1 MTVCRRARDASG
13 LWLAAPS
20 RRRTLISPLHPTH
33 HTNKPT
39 RAHDMSGR
47 GRGRGRGGF
56 SKGNT
61 RFTGK
66 KGGNFRSGGPSGAGQ
81 GKAPE
86 RADDGTAQMERFEEV
101 KVYDAIDEALGFPRF
116 ESGRVGGEAR
126 EGWLV
131 NMHSVRLRPHQ
142 TRDPR

>member
-1 MTVCRRARDASG
+1 
-13 LWLAAPS
+13 
-20 RRRTLISPLHPTH
+20 
-33 HTNKPT
+33 
-39 RAHDMSGR
+39 MSGR

-66 KGGNFRSGGPSGAGQ
+66 KGGNFRSNNGGPSGSGQ

-101 KVYDAIDEALGFPRF
+101 KTYDAIDEALGFPRF
-116 ESGRVGGEAR
+116 ESGRVGGESR

-131 NMHSVRLRPHQ
+131 NMHSVRILPDAH
-142 TRDPR
+142 RDPR

>member
-1 MTVCRRARDASG
+1 
-13 LWLAAPS
+13 
-20 RRRTLISPLHPTH
+20 
-33 HTNKPT
+33 
-39 RAHDMSGR
+39 MSGR

-66 KGGNFRSGGPSGAGQ
+66 KGGNFRSNNNNNGGPSGSGQ

-101 KVYDAIDEALGFPRF
+101 KIYDAIDEALGFPRF
-116 ESGRVGGEAR
+116 ESGRVGGESR

-131 NMHSVRLRPHQ
+131 NMHSVRTHPISKTSPMMFPHWALK
-142 TRDPR
+142 